1 MRRLQVHDRRYG
13 FAVVVKENSE
23 ASQYPTWREKL
34 RAWWHGDDYAMRHMV
49 QDYTTQPVEAPE
61 PTVAEEPQDLPT
73 LERWTSRR
81 LQIAQKLFG
90 EGFNQPGG
98 EELMKPL
105 ISPLGLN
112 PNMSIAELGCGLG
125 GMSRLMARENLWI
138 DAYEQ
143 DADLAEAAIAAA
155 KHQGVKQ
162 RITIKTQPL
171 DALQLKRKS
180 IDVIVSKDGLLAAQD
195 KRLLLAKIRAAMKP
209 GGQLMFTDFLLTGS
223 TESRVYEVWHDREP
237 VKPHLLTPDGLQA
250 ELESLNFVICYME
263 DVTADLKSA
272 VIDSFG
278 RYAEEVKLLG
288 KAVSENERD
297 WAVSE
302 GEHWAIRL
310 SAFDANIIRQ
320 YRVYCRVMD

>member
-1 MRRLQVHDRRYG
+1 M
-13 FAVVVKENSE
+13 VVKDNPDS
-23 ASQYPTWREKL
+23 SQDPTWRDKL

-49 QDYTTQPVEAPE
+49 QDFTTKPAQPAESAE
-61 PTVAEEPQDLPT
+61 AEEPQDLPT
-73 LERWTSRR
+73 LERWTPRR
-81 LQIAQKLFG
+81 LQITQKLFG

-98 EELMKPL
+98 EELMRPL

-112 PNMSIAELGCGLG
+112 PNMSITELGCGMG
-125 GMSRLMARENLWI
+125 GLSRMMARENLWI
-138 DAYEQ
+138 DVYEQ
-143 DADLAEAAIAAA
+143 DADLAAAAIDVA
-155 KHQGVKQ
+155 KSQGVKQ
-162 RITIKTQPL
+162 RINIRTQPL
-171 DALQLKRKS
+171 DGLQLKRKS
-180 IDVIVSKDGLLAAQD
+180 IDAIVSKDGLLAAQD

-223 TESRVYEVWHDREP
+223 TDSRVYEVWHEREP

-263 DVTADLKSA
+263 DVTAELKSA
-272 VIDSFG
+272 TLHAFA
-278 RYAEEVKLLG
+278 RYAEEVKLRG
-288 KAVSENERD
+288 KAVSANERD
-297 WAVSE
+297 WAISE

>member
-1 MRRLQVHDRRYG
+1 M
-13 FAVVVKENSE
+13 VVKENPETSE
-23 ASQYPTWREKL
+23 DLTWRDKL
-34 RAWWHGDDYAMRHMV
+34 RAWWHGDDYVMRHMV
-49 QDYTTQPVEAPE
+49 QDFTTKPAEAAQTSPE
-61 PTVAEEPQDLPT
+61 PEVPQDLPT
-73 LERWTSRR
+73 LERWTPRR

-112 PNMSIAELGCGLG
+112 PNMSIAELGCGMG
-125 GMSRLMARENLWI
+125 GMSRMMARENLWI

-143 DADLAEAAIAAA
+143 DPDLAEAAISVA

-162 RITIKTQPL
+162 RINIKTQPL
-171 DALQLKRKS
+171 DQLQFKRKS
-180 IDVIVSKDGLLAAQD
+180 IDVIVSKDGLIAAQD

-223 TESRVYEVWHDREP
+223 TESRVYEVWHEREP

-263 DVTADLKSA
+263 DVTPDLKGA
-272 VIDSFG
+272 VLDSFG
-278 RYAEEVKLLG
+278 RYAEEVKQRG
-288 KAVSENERD
+288 KAVSANERD
-297 WAVSE
+297 WAISE

-310 SAFDANIIRQ
+310 SAMDANIIRQ